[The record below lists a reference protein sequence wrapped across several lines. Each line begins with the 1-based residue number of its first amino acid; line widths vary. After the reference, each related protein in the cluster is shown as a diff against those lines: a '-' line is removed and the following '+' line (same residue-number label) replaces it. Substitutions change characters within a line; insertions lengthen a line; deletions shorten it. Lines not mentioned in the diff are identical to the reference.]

1 MRQQLDSFDSFLRSG
16 LTDCMQDSGAITYTT
31 EANYGPGSS
40 PDEARRRYTISF
52 DQVSGAE
59 RSLVHWRGEGA

>member
-1 MRQQLDSFDSFLRSG
+1 VRQQLDSFDSFLRSG

-52 DQVSGAE
+52 DQVSGTE
-59 RSLVHWRGEGA
+59 R